1 MKASLLFSILTAG
14 VLFFTSSCKEK
25 PAPAPVLPGVVAVPA
40 AEADY
45 AEYMP
50 SISNIMAFDSV
61 DLVARV
67 EGFLLKRNFKDGELV
82 KKGQLLFQIE
92 PEKYEAAVAAAEAD
106 LLKAR
111 ADQKNSTSD
120 YERQKTLLAK
130 DAVSRRKYDEAESQK
145 MQSDAAVLA
154 AIVENC
160 TDFKGSR
167 RLADLIIKGIKTACE
182 RIFFPVLE
190 TELHGN

>member
-92 PEKYEAAVAAAEAD
+92 PEKYDIDTVYIDTPYVSSKGVGTDYVDFYGFLEGMMEYDDWGKKILAQYRHKPLVGKGDKTWTGKNEIYESFERLFHHFRHQQIILSYRED
-106 LLKAR
+106 LWGRSLY
-111 ADQKNSTSD
+111 SD
-120 YERQKTLLAK
+120 F
-130 DAVSRRKYDEAESQK
+130 
-145 MQSDAAVLA
+145 
-154 AIVENC
+154 I
-160 TDFKGSR
+160 
-167 RLADLIIKGIKTACE
+167 
-182 RIFFPVLE
+182 
-190 TELHGN
+190 